1 MHIFLKWFTP
11 IIGIGVA
18 IFIIIFLVKIN
29 KHEKIKELEPLS
41 RKSKITNQQNEK
53 VWLEHFSNTQKLG
66 YFYPV
71 NEVYIKTSLDKKILS
86 KTVYRL
92 SASLIDPYQLFCL
105 KEELNQHKLKY
116 YLKRDN
122 SGVIL
127 DIYSKNKA
135 KLNSLVEVL
144 KNYDIQA
151 KISLYK
157 EDK

>member
-1 MHIFLKWFTP
+1 MHIFLKWLTP

-18 IFIIIFLVKIN
+18 IFVVTFLIN
-29 KHEKIKELEPLS
+29 INSKQRIEELKPLS
-41 RKSKITNQQNEK
+41 RKSTPTKLKDEK
-53 VWLEHFSNTQKLG
+53 VWLEHFSNTQRLG

-71 NEVYIKTSLDKKILS
+71 NEVYIQTSLDKKILS

-116 YLKRDN
+116 YLKRDKD
-122 SGVIL
+122 GVLL

-135 KLNSLVEVL
+135 KLNSLVKVL
-144 KNYDIQA
+144 KNYKIQA
-151 KISLYK
+151 NVSLYK

>member
-18 IFIIIFLVKIN
+18 IFVTIFLININSVK
-29 KHEKIKELEPLS
+29 KVQELEPLS
-41 RKSKITNQQNEK
+41 RKSSQAQQKDEK
-53 VWLEHFSNTQKLG
+53 VWLEHFSDTQRLG

-71 NEVYIKTSLDKKILS
+71 NEVYIKTSLDKKIQS

-105 KEELNQHKLKY
+105 KEELSQHKLKY
-116 YLKRDN
+116 YLKRDKN
-122 SGVIL
+122 GVLL
-127 DIYSKNKA
+127 DIYSNDKT
-135 KLNSLVEVL
+135 KLNSLVKVL
-144 KNYDIQA
+144 KNYQIQA
-151 KISLYK
+151 KVTLYK

>member
-11 IIGIGVA
+11 VIGIGVA
-18 IFIIIFLVKIN
+18 IFIIIFLVNIN
-29 KHEKIKELEPLS
+29 SQEKIKELKPLS
-41 RKSKITNQQNEK
+41 RKSKTADQKSEK

-71 NEVYIKTSLDKKILS
+71 NEVYIETSLDKKILS

-105 KEELNQHKLKY
+105 KEELNQHRLKY
-116 YLKRDN
+116 YLKRDKN
-122 SGVIL
+122 GVIL
-127 DIYSKNKA
+127 DIYSQNKA

-144 KNYDIQA
+144 KNYQIRA
-151 KISLYK
+151 NVSLYK

>member
-18 IFIIIFLVKIN
+18 VFIIIFLIN
-29 KHEKIKELEPLS
+29 INSIKKVKELKPLT
-41 RKSKITNQQNEK
+41 RESKPIQQKDEK
-53 VWLEHFSNTQKLG
+53 VWLEHFSDTQRLG

-71 NEVYIKTSLDKKILS
+71 NEVYIKTSLDKKIQS

-105 KEELNQHKLKY
+105 KEELNRHRLKY
-116 YLKRDN
+116 YLKRDKN
-122 SGVIL
+122 GVLL
-127 DIYSKNKA
+127 DIYSQNKT
-135 KLNSLVEVL
+135 KLNSLVDVL
-144 KNYDIQA
+144 KNYKILA
-151 KISLYK
+151 KVTLYK